1 MLGGFTIIV
10 KPAVPGLNSLFEEWE
25 FVRKSVPTND
35 LKMIAHESIA
45 LIENPQSCYWEP
57 VTDIE
62 KLLREHFSHTGG
74 DSGIPNIGNR
84 YNNSV
89 DHIIHTSHEVLELSF
104 IGLIERVLNRHYDL
118 RDASIKSLYD
128 WTSFFHN
135 GEEFEAIHLAI
146 LYSNDDI
153 LRTAYAQILSAAFLI
168 ARLVNENK
176 SIIVDEEYGMELI
189 LEDIEEIIDIAG
201 KNYKSIFVKNKNW
214 DFS

>member
-10 KPAVPGLNSLFEEWE
+10 KPAVPGLNNLFEEWE

-45 LIENPQSCYWEP
+45 LIENPKSYHEP

-89 DHIIHTSHEVLELSF
+89 GHIIHTSHEVLELSF

-153 LRTAYAQILSAAFLI
+153 LRTAHAQILSAAFRI

-189 LEDIEEIIDIAG
+189 LDDIEEIIDIAG
-201 KNYKSIFVKNKNW
+201 KNYKSIFVEIKNW

>member
-10 KPAVPGLNSLFEEWE
+10 KPAVPGLNNLFEEWE

-45 LIENPQSCYWEP
+45 LIENPKSYHEP

-62 KLLREHFSHTGG
+62 KLLREHFSHTRG

-89 DHIIHTSHEVLELSF
+89 SHIIHTSHEVLELSF

-153 LRTAYAQILSAAFLI
+153 LRTAYAQILSAAFRI

-189 LEDIEEIIDIAG
+189 LDDIEEIIDIAG
-201 KNYKSIFVKNKNW
+201 KNYKSIFVEIKNW